1 MGSLKK
7 INNLF
12 IKDIFHG
19 YCLKRQSLSLCFF
32 IQLGYLN
39 SYGFT
44 ADYVFADKGYDS
56 DHFIETIRGQNAEPA
71 AVFSSNLLI
80 DMGFL
85 FIAPYAGAIS
95 KNLVKK
101 PIKSIY
107 YNLTPLRAGN
117 STQAQPQRATR
128 L

>member
-1 MGSLKK
+1 MHKK
-7 INNLF
+7 AAFSSYSHTQRTI
-12 IKDIFHG
+12 
-19 YCLKRQSLSLCFF
+19 SLCFF

-71 AVFSSNLLI
+71 AVFGSNLLI